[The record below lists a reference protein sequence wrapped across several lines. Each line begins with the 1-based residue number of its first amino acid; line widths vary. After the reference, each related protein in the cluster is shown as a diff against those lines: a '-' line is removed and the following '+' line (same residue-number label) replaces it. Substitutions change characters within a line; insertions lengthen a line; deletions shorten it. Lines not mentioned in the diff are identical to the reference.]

1 MAESEEII
9 SIQILT
15 SLPNANDKH
24 IDYVICYEVV
34 DKADISCADLKARER
49 REQFFQQLKQESFE
63 IYNIEQVKDGRT
75 FMYCLLHCPVKRLMK
90 EAEYLRLEMRLKNV
104 NKTQKMTNKLNGLF

>member
-1 MAESEEII
+1 MAESEEIV

-34 DKADISCADLKARER
+34 DKTDISSSDLKARER

-75 FMYCLLHCPVKRLMK
+75 FMFCLLHCPVKRLMK

-104 NKTQKMTNKLNGLF
+104 NKTQKITNKLNYIF